1 MVVSDPVRNI
11 GSVRQGLSGRS
22 RSVHRA
28 ASFQVS
34 RIMCRPAI
42 RHNTTSNNSSSNRNS
57 NNSSRRGR
65 RYHGDDSTNPTIAGS
80 TRHRDRSN
88 GRQQQQ
94 QQQQDRRRRNSFPRR
109 FQRRRRSQRQER
121 KQREGREEEDADA
134 GRDEL
139 TVNAIATTTDY
150 ISILSS
156 ATINRSGD
164 DDDASTAASIG
175 DDDYS
180 SSSSSSTASPKL
192 VLSPSL
198 PVSLFS
204 FDNIMDE
211 VERKSFGDNYNKEV
225 DASFVLSKDD
235 ADNDQPKNEMI
246 GNDASS
252 NHPLGGKTMINYQQN
267 TRRRS
272 SYGYGTDE
280 NSDNSCSSGDD
291 NASDIDN
298 DDSTTRTY
306 KASNRIRSI
315 DANNDE
321 EDYYY
326 DKAED
331 DEIAIVEKQINCLL
345 GQACELKMK
354 YDQLQSQAIQ
364 KVYHH
369 PFMTV
374 DNNADGIVIT
384 NTADCHSEDKI
395 SAAIPPRTFTGTVRG
410 AVERINAATAPPRI
424 ELLQKSLADYN
435 SSQVTHARIDTA
447 AETQNRWLHKELV
460 DASVLNQS
468 LQMQLDDCARDRKRI
483 QDIFKSHQEQDQ
495 KKAELISALSEKL
508 AKSENTIIAS
518 NDSTNDNTSDGGKS
532 DGIVSPESE
541 SALVV
546 VAEIIA
552 PEATDQDDNHDKI
565 ASLSS
570 SSIPSTQDDTLDTE
584 NNGNYSTNDSD
595 SDGGKSDGIVSPEL
609 ESALVVVAGVISH
622 KTTDQDDDHNKI
634 VSLSSSTK
642 SSTQDD
648 KSDTS
653 NGNNS
658 DGMVSPESESE
669 SALVAVAGVISP
681 KATDQDDDH
690 DHDEIASLLSSS
702 TPSTRDDKSDTENNE
717 EEQQQKLFNDDKIS
731 QSSQQEGEGEG
742 NKKGKEEEP
751 REQQQQG
758 DESLVLSQ
766 SSSVSSSVC
775 ATETAEAMRVIENLL
790 INNTDGTTYISSPS
804 SSWSS
809 SLAVPSLHILSKE
822 ETSVNKTGTARLPS
836 SRLPSIVVKENSIS
850 FITTVHE
857 KKHNSEPTAG
867 FEDNN
872 HDDDRDWVGN
882 NDDEA
887 IVKLVDNSFNNNCAA
902 DGNGDD
908 DDETDI
914 ETNVQKLMSESLTSS
929 SSPSKGW
936 QEEQNKELIE
946 SLRAEIEILRKSCQE
961 QKDLIDTNM
970 EFSKVWQEEQTN
982 KLVESLRS
990 EIEVL
995 RKSCQEQK
1003 DLISM
1008 HSKGVSMV
1016 QDKDVSNLTSE
1027 SLKVSAS
1034 PSKCQQEE
1042 EQTNELIELLR
1053 TEIKV
1058 LRQQS
1063 CSHEQKKAL
1072 IATINNE
1079 GHNRELQSHSISKDT
1094 NIETIRLKRERKD
1107 LLRRLERYTHMH
1119 VEMKSYVESL
1129 SVQCEMRQ
1137 HENRS
1142 LKKRIGK
1149 YESALKEINNKV
1161 ERGEEKRMRHVIQNQ
1176 EERSY
1181 RRRALNIQLTLSEDS
1196 KNNGKQQPPLHAT
1209 SDKEKGSQLQSQKR
1223 GVSLE
1228 LRKARN
1234 KEEKMT
1240 TLNIVEKE
1248 QVLSWQGMK
1257 GVEDDEHQQ
1266 WLSRQQAKE
1275 RRQKRDNINYLQ
1287 GQILEQHTIRKTYN
1301 TTLTKNKID
1310 NNKPSDKCCEL
1321 DGIDEQRD
1329 DDDDTN
1335 GCGKE
1340 ELLDVID
1347 KHNNSKIQQ
1356 HNSSTTDRS
1365 RSYNDSSYNKNDSEH
1380 KPTVKKVTTTSTT
1393 SSSFAPKTSFVFPQ
1407 TPKTKPTINTRAQ
1420 IITLKPPRQPSPNQ
1434 YRLRRPKLKSQ
1445 LIEL

>member
-1 MVVSDPVRNI
+1 
-11 GSVRQGLSGRS
+11 
-22 RSVHRA
+22 
-28 ASFQVS
+28 
-34 RIMCRPAI
+34 
-42 RHNTTSNNSSSNRNS
+42 
-57 NNSSRRGR
+57 
-65 RYHGDDSTNPTIAGS
+65 
-80 TRHRDRSN
+80 
-88 GRQQQQ
+88 
-94 QQQQDRRRRNSFPRR
+94 
-109 FQRRRRSQRQER
+109 
-121 KQREGREEEDADA
+121 
-134 GRDEL
+134 
-139 TVNAIATTTDY
+139 
-150 ISILSS
+150 
-156 ATINRSGD
+156 
-164 DDDASTAASIG
+164 
-175 DDDYS
+175 
-180 SSSSSSTASPKL
+180 
-192 VLSPSL
+192 
-198 PVSLFS
+198 
-204 FDNIMDE
+204 
-211 VERKSFGDNYNKEV
+211 
-225 DASFVLSKDD
+225 
-235 ADNDQPKNEMI
+235 
-246 GNDASS
+246 
-252 NHPLGGKTMINYQQN
+252 
-267 TRRRS
+267 
-272 SYGYGTDE
+272 
-280 NSDNSCSSGDD
+280 
-291 NASDIDN
+291 
-298 DDSTTRTY
+298 
-306 KASNRIRSI
+306 
-315 DANNDE
+315 
-321 EDYYY
+321 
-326 DKAED
+326 
-331 DEIAIVEKQINCLL
+331 
-345 GQACELKMK
+345 
-354 YDQLQSQAIQ
+354 
-364 KVYHH
+364 
-369 PFMTV
+369 
-374 DNNADGIVIT
+374 
-384 NTADCHSEDKI
+384 
-395 SAAIPPRTFTGTVRG
+395 
-410 AVERINAATAPPRI
+410 
-424 ELLQKSLADYN
+424 
-435 SSQVTHARIDTA
+435 
-447 AETQNRWLHKELV
+447 
-460 DASVLNQS
+460 
-468 LQMQLDDCARDRKRI
+468 
-483 QDIFKSHQEQDQ
+483 
-495 KKAELISALSEKL
+495 
-508 AKSENTIIAS
+508 
-518 NDSTNDNTSDGGKS
+518 
-532 DGIVSPESE
+532 
-541 SALVV
+541 
-546 VAEIIA
+546 
-552 PEATDQDDNHDKI
+552 
-565 ASLSS
+565 
-570 SSIPSTQDDTLDTE
+570 
-584 NNGNYSTNDSD
+584 
-595 SDGGKSDGIVSPEL
+595 
-609 ESALVVVAGVISH
+609 
-622 KTTDQDDDHNKI
+622 
-634 VSLSSSTK
+634 
-642 SSTQDD
+642 
-648 KSDTS
+648 
-653 NGNNS
+653 
-658 DGMVSPESESE
+658 
-669 SALVAVAGVISP
+669 
-681 KATDQDDDH
+681 
-690 DHDEIASLLSSS
+690 
-702 TPSTRDDKSDTENNE
+702 
-717 EEQQQKLFNDDKIS
+717 
-731 QSSQQEGEGEG
+731 
-742 NKKGKEEEP
+742 
-751 REQQQQG
+751 
-758 DESLVLSQ
+758 
-766 SSSVSSSVC
+766 
-775 ATETAEAMRVIENLL
+775 
-790 INNTDGTTYISSPS
+790 
-804 SSWSS
+804 
-809 SLAVPSLHILSKE
+809 
-822 ETSVNKTGTARLPS
+822 
-836 SRLPSIVVKENSIS
+836 VKENSIS

-1034 PSKCQQEE
+1034 PSKCQQEEEQTNELIELAFSKVWQEEQTNKLVESLRSEIEVLRKSCQEQKDLISMHSKGVSIVQDKDVSNLTSESLKVSASPSKCLQEE

-1393 SSSFAPKTSFVFPQ
+1393 SSSFVPKTSFVFPQ